1 MVQSHLKLRKFK
13 VALNPLYRF
22 FNFDVFGV
30 CRLLVNSESRMQ
42 IDWRKLA
49 FKTLAAGDTS
59 VSDPEL
65 ALPNNEFSC
74 TGSLSLSSWNG

>member
-1 MVQSHLKLRKFK
+1 
-13 VALNPLYRF
+13 
-22 FNFDVFGV
+22 
-30 CRLLVNSESRMQ
+30 MQ